1 MFDLKALYVPDTVDE
16 ALALLKHHP
25 DARVM
30 AGGSDNLVKLRDG
43 KLLGLEWVSIF
54 GLDELRRIELDAD
67 GAVRIG
73 PLSSF
78 SEVAKSDV
86 VRQTVPSLAQAV
98 LTIGGPQVRN
108 IGTIGGNLCNGVP
121 SADSAST
128 CYAWDAQIELTS
140 ADGVRTLPIADFY
153 ITAGKVDL
161 RPGELM
167 TGIIVRRESYEGWF
181 GAYHKYAMRNAMD
194 IATVNCSTA
203 VKLSADRKTVADVRI
218 AFGVAAPTPIRAP
231 HGEDALRGAPVSVAA
246 VNAAA
251 KAAIADT
258 RARDSWR
265 AGKAFREHML
275 AEIARR
281 CLTNSIT
288 RAGGRLTESSPK

>member
-1 MFDLKALYVPDTVDE
+1 MFDIKALYVPDTVEE
-16 ALALLKHHP
+16 ALTLLADHP
-25 DARVM
+25 EAHIM

-54 GLDELRRIELDAD
+54 GLDELRRITLDD
-67 GAVRIG
+67 DDTIRIG
-73 PLSSF
+73 PLASF
-78 SEVAKSDV
+78 TEVARSPI
-86 VRQTVPSLAQAV
+86 VRGRVPSLAEAV

-108 IGTIGGNLCNGVP
+108 VGTLGGNLCNGVP

-128 CYAWDAQIELTS
+128 CFAWDAEIELST
-140 ADGVRTLPIADFY
+140 ADAVRTLPIADFY

-161 RPGELM
+161 RPGELV
-167 TGIIVRRESYEGWF
+167 TGVLVRRAAYQGWH

-194 IATVNCSTA
+194 IATVNCSTT
-203 VKLSADRKTVADVRI
+203 VRLSADRSTVADARI

-231 HGEDALRGAPVSVAA
+231 HGEEALRGRPVSQATVD
-246 VNAAA
+246 AAA

-281 CLTNSIT
+281 CLTQSIV
-288 RAGGRLTESSPK
+288 RAGGRLTEKSPA

>member
-16 ALALLKHHP
+16 ALTLLKEHP
-25 DARVM
+25 QARVM

-43 KLLGLEWVSIF
+43 KLVGLEWVSIF
-54 GLDELRRIELDAD
+54 GLDELRRIDLDAD

-73 PLSSF
+73 PLASF
-78 SEVAKSDV
+78 TEVAKSEV
-86 VRQTVPSLAQAV
+86 VRRTIPSLAEAV

-108 IGTIGGNLCNGVP
+108 VGTIGGNLCNGVP

-128 CYAWDAQIELTS
+128 CFAWDAQIELTC

-167 TGIIVRRESYEGWF
+167 TAILVRRESYDGWF
-181 GAYHKYAMRNAMD
+181 GAYRKYAMRKAMD

-203 VKLSADRKTVADVRI
+203 VKLSADRRTVVDARI

-231 HGEDALRGAPVSVAA
+231 HGEDALRGAAVTVASVD
-246 VNAAA
+246 AAA
-251 KAAIADT
+251 RAAISDT

-288 RAGGRLTESSPK
+288 RAGGRLTESSLA